1 MMSFIKVA
9 IVLAFAVPVFILLV
23 SPAARR
29 AVGKWW
35 KGFGERQAK
44 RQQKFY
50 EDTHHDCYLQANKM
64 FEDQRLNANDSVSK
78 YVRSVRAARARL
90 ETYHTNAAKLMEA
103 RNDKNELAI
112 YFGEMIVLEDIKNYS
127 AALSF
132 AISDRNDVQGHLQ
145 LLAISAS
152 WTPPQKSLDK
162 LPEQHQMN
170 WTGLATEIHHLRMTI
185 IELMEMNQVP
195 STDPEFVA
203 LCGECDKVSSSQT
216 KHDADAY
223 SVLSTPDYDRDW
235 HC

>member
-44 RQQKFY
+44 RQQQFY
-50 EDTHHDCYLQANKM
+50 EDTQHNCYLQANKM
-64 FEDQRLNANDSVSK
+64 FEDQRLNANESVTK
-78 YVRSVRAARARL
+78 YVRSVRAARDRL
-90 ETYHTNAAKLMEA
+90 ETYHTHAAKLMEA
-103 RNDKNELAI
+103 RNDKNDLAI
-112 YFGEMIVLEDIKNYS
+112 FFGEMIVLQDIQRYR
-127 AALSF
+127 ATQYY
-132 AISDRNDVQGHLQ
+132 AINDRSQLQRHLQ
-145 LLAISAS
+145 LLAISAN

-170 WTGLATEIHHLRMTI
+170 WLGLATEIHHLRMSI
-185 IELMEMNQVP
+185 IELMEINQVP
-195 STDPEFVA
+195 STDPEFFS
-203 LCGECDKVSSSQT
+203 LCDECDKVSSSPT